1 MIFGYN
7 GRDGVITDANGL
19 LYMRARY
26 YSPELRRFINADIIP
41 GEISNAI
48 TLNRYAY
55 ANGNPV
61 SNIDPF
67 GLSAERE
74 NINQME
80 SALNDI
86 IDKFNSHN
94 IEAYEGSILM
104 GLARYYFSVSTT
116 FGNGEFDISK
126 IIQGQYDSLKSLKFS
141 KDNLT
146 ISVSDDE
153 IKLSY
158 SENIDDVSSISAS
171 VKIFKTGM
179 LNAEYTVT
187 TKIDDKNSVSTTI
200 GMDKFPPRSPGKEK
214 ANVPKSLIYESNASP
229 IFSKNSPRKVQSAF
243 PEPVIVFTPKVEEP
257 SDGYDWSWL
266 ITAGVIIVGTVAV
279 GGIIASAGPLII
291 PYISEIGGFIVGGAV
306 AGGALG

>member
-67 GLSAERE
+67 GLSAER
-74 NINQME
+74 NSINQME
-80 SALNDI
+80 STLNDI
-86 IDKFNSHN
+86 LDKINSHD
-94 IEAYEGSILM
+94 IEAYEGSILV

-126 IIQGQYDSLKSLKFS
+126 IIQGQYDSLKSLKLS

-146 ISVSDDE
+146 ISCSDNE

-158 SENIDDVSSISAS
+158 SANIDDVSSISAS

-200 GMDKFPPRSPGKEK
+200 GMDKYPKMLGKSRVEARLRLSEPAK
-214 ANVPKSLIYESNASP
+214 VPVFVEINTPVRRYEEAPKP
-229 IFSKNSPRKVQSAF
+229 I
-243 PEPVIVFTPKVEEP
+243 FTPKVEGP
-257 SDGYDWSWL
+257 SAGYDWSWL
-266 ITAGVIIVGTVAV
+266 GTAGKIIGGVAV
-279 GGIIASAGPLII
+279 GGVILHFAAPLII
-291 PYISEIGGFIVGGAV
+291 HYISEIGGFIVGGAV
-306 AGGALG
+306 AGGVLG